1 MKSYLQT
8 QPFIARKELETQYN
22 LTRNRTFVKF
32 NTSKRSTNREIEKEL
47 YTLLNDNLTQFYEKI
62 YAENEQRRERVANE
76 KVENCSDLYRE
87 NVSQEL
93 DSKFLEP
100 MILDELLKR
109 EKSKVS
115 NIFIGIYGNE
125 DRNLF
130 ASYYLKVS
138 LNLFLIH

>member
-8 QPFIARKELETQYN
+8 QSFIARKELETHYN
-22 LTRNRTFVKF
+22 LTRNGTIEKF
-32 NTSKRSTNREIEKEL
+32 DSSKKSTNREIEKEL
-47 YTLLNDNLTQFYEKI
+47 YTLLNDNLTQVYEQI
-62 YAENEQRRERVANE
+62 YSENEQRRERVANE
-76 KVENCSDLYRE
+76 KVDTCSNLYRE

-93 DSKFLEP
+93 DSKFVEP

-125 DRNLF
+125 DKNLF

-138 LNLFLIH
+138 LNLFLVY